1 MPKYE
6 KIICKKNSFSGITI
20 FIVNARHELSARV
33 RLLAVDVRSRV
44 ENSASSA
51 LQTSF
56 DTFGPSLCTMTLK
69 QLNLDDARRETRC
82 QSALLPALGL
92 ADDASFEWR
101 VYALRCQQQI
111 FGVALTYYVGLVP
124 RNSVAKRMQ
133 ANRAVKGS
141 QFTAAN
147 PPIHLELLWPAANNA
162 AEAYVF
168 YALMSKLLT
177 AAVVGG
183 RLGGWVQAQRGQRY
197 SRTYS

>member
-1 MPKYE
+1 M
-6 KIICKKNSFSGITI
+6 
-20 FIVNARHELSARV
+20 
-33 RLLAVDVRSRV
+33 DVRARV

-51 LQTSF
+51 LEISF
-56 DTFGPSLCTMTLK
+56 DTFGPSLCTTTLK
-69 QLNLDDARRETRC
+69 QRNLDDARRETRC

-101 VYALRCQQQI
+101 VYLLRCQQQI
-111 FGVALTYYVGLVP
+111 FGVALTYYGRLVH
-124 RNSVAKRMQ
+124 RKSVAKRMQ
-133 ANRAVKGS
+133 AHRAGKGS

-147 PPIHLELLWPAANNA
+147 PTIHLELLWPAANKA

-183 RLGGWVQAQRGQRY
+183 RLGVWVQAQRGQRY
-197 SRTYS
+197 SRAYS